1 MEVPVNLFIHGN
13 RFSGVAEMCCQ
24 ERSQSKFHDVRMRE
38 WVVDVKHTAGRS
50 VARVLGIR
58 ETFTGCWWSAPSSA
72 LASSSAGSPRRI
84 SCKIDGNGVLQVQH
98 ASFHND
104 DKDILS
110 GNFQNAATGVVCVL
124 TQGQPMARPT
134 TTTSVRQAFAHVYI
148 IDLAGELTSS
158 VDAALLSAYQQ
169 ASSDARVVIL
179 NFSHLA
185 YKNSS
190 GIKLLVKL
198 LTRGNAAGQR
208 LFAVGL
214 NAEYRDIFQVTQ
226 LDQGITV
233 YASEA
238 DALQAAHDL
247 LDTPGAPIS
256 APSPNVAPAQSTVTK
271 RPTDSWATPVERLNI
286 AEIPA
291 GALNLNVQGRPLFGP
306 LQGFGQLWLK
316 TYRIGLRNSTPT
328 AQEVIATWKQNVA
341 ELKPPQKHFYPSSIG
356 IKPNE
361 LVLIDAQTPGGPIS
375 TGVMVLYAG
384 AESFTLMTPAGH
396 PLAGWVTFSSYIE
409 DGCTFAQVQ
418 VLGRASDPLY
428 ELVFRFAGSK
438 LQDQIW
444 THVLTALATRL
455 GASGEVQMH
464 KTLLD
469 PKIQWGRAGNIWY
482 NAQLRTLLYSPI
494 TLLRWISAWFRPGS
508 RGKSKR
514 EDC

>member
-1 MEVPVNLFIHGN
+1 
-13 RFSGVAEMCCQ
+13 
-24 ERSQSKFHDVRMRE
+24 
-38 WVVDVKHTAGRS
+38 
-50 VARVLGIR
+50 
-58 ETFTGCWWSAPSSA
+58 
-72 LASSSAGSPRRI
+72 
-84 SCKIDGNGVLQVQH
+84 
-98 ASFHND
+98 
-104 DKDILS
+104 
-110 GNFQNAATGVVCVL
+110 
-124 TQGQPMARPT
+124 MARPLV
-134 TTTSVRQAFAHVYI
+134 TTSVRQAFTDVYI

-158 VDAALLSAYQQ
+158 VDAALLTAYEQ
-169 ASSDARVVIL
+169 ASSDGARVVIL

-198 LTRGNAAGQR
+198 LTRSNAVGQR

-214 NAEYRDIFQVTQ
+214 NTEYRNIFRVTQ
-226 LDQGITV
+226 LDQGMAIYT
-233 YASEA
+233 SEA
-238 DALQAAHDL
+238 DALRAARDL
-247 LDTPGAPIS
+247 LDTPGAPPLP
-256 APSPNVAPAQSTVTK
+256 PSNPSVAPVQPAVTK
-271 RPTDSWATPVERLNI
+271 RSTDSWATPVERLDI
-286 AEIPA
+286 TEIPV

-306 LQGFGQLWLK
+306 LQGFGQLCQK
-316 TYRIGLRNSTPT
+316 
-328 AQEVIATWKQNVA
+328 A
-341 ELKPPQKHFYPSSIG
+341 ELKPPQKRFYPSSIG

-444 THVLTALATRL
+444 THVLTALAARL

-469 PKIQWGRAGNIWY
+469 PKLQWGRAGNIWY